1 MGHSGCGEGKGQKVA
16 RCITNFYRQRLKHE
30 VVQSLVLELGLVGP
44 AYQGQYCRW
53 FLFVVNNKHVQEK
66 GQQS

>member
-30 VVQSLVLELGLVGP
+30 VVQSLVLELAEWDQPTRDNTVDGFDLLPWRKDSNLDEG
-44 AYQGQYCRW
+44 
-53 FLFVVNNKHVQEK
+53 
-66 GQQS
+66 

>member
-16 RCITNFYRQRLKHE
+16 RCITNFYRRRLKHE
-30 VVQSLVLELGLVGP
+30 VVQSLILELGLVGP

-53 FLFVVNNKHVQEK
+53 FRFVALEK